1 MEENK
6 ILVSPVNPSGYSTD
20 LGTISVSNVYSSG
33 YPGYYAFNETSGY
46 WCTQS
51 YVGDAWLQI
60 EYKTPIRI
68 NAFEYLA
75 DFDSGYPYSL
85 NFEGSQNG
93 TSWDIL
99 YTADNIP
106 VGKIEGS
113 FENRTEYKFYKL
125 NITRKRNSYITA
137 RGLKFFQYPIKD
149 INFSKTLKNNLES
162 SSFNGIPFVFT
173 EDGDLYG
180 IKENELKSI
189 INPTK
194 PYTQNV
200 LFNSDITT
208 DNTGQLSMDINDYD
222 LLYFHLQGSGDKRSL
237 MPDDMDSN
245 SEQGYNLTASSV
257 LKSSISDIYGMFNY
271 GRNGGYPYG
280 WYTEHG
286 LPMPQWFMVE
296 FPSPVTLNIWDY
308 QTYYS
313 DRRRPTVVSVQG
325 SNDGIIFDDILTNY
339 DVGAKGNATNHF
351 IVKFKNNKKYKFY
364 KMIINERDEKF
375 EPEYGLAI
383 LTTYLYEEIKDND
396 NSSYLIPK
404 ELFNKNI
411 SSFNFANLSLS
422 NTSLNITN
430 VKKPFNLQI
439 IGVKKGV

>member
-1 MEENK
+1 MAGSLKPNVPELAEEVKATVIGGYLQKGVPQGLFDEIQGAYNNNTAYWYSAGQYVE
-6 ILVSPVNPSGYSTD
+6 VSFDKPVNIWRMKDSKYPSY
-20 LGTISVSNVYSSG
+20 
-33 YPGYYAFNETSGY
+33 FNELKVECFENDQWIEKKYEQNFTY
-46 WCTQS
+46 DLKDTNWTK
-51 YVGDAWLQI
+51 WLSDI
-60 EYKTPIRI
+60 PAGRYRFSSIGKTRMDGEWYLE
-68 NAFEYLA
+68 NAFKPIA
-75 DFDSGYPYSL
+75 FSK
-85 NFEGSQNG
+85 
-93 TSWDIL
+93 
-99 YTADNIP
+99 YTKDNIQNISKP
-106 VGKIEGS
+106 NP
-113 FENRTEYKFYKL
+113 FEF
-125 NITRKRNSYITA
+125 I
-137 RGLKFFQYPIKD
+137 
-149 INFSKTLKNNLES
+149 
-162 SSFNGIPFVFT
+162 FT

-180 IKENELKSI
+180 LKENKLQSLI
-189 INPTK
+189 DITK
-194 PYTQNV
+194 PYIQNV
-200 LFNSDITT
+200 LFNGDITT

-222 LLYFHLQGSGDKRSL
+222 LLYFYLQGSGDKRSL
-237 MPDDMDSN
+237 MPDDMNSN

-325 SNDGIIFDDILTNY
+325 SDDGIIFDDILTNY

-375 EPEYGLAI
+375 ESEYGLAI

>member
-1 MEENK
+1 MAGSLKPNVPELAEEVKATVIGGYLQKGVPQGLFDEIQGAYNNNTAYWYSAGQYVE
-6 ILVSPVNPSGYSTD
+6 VSFDKPVNIWRMKDSEYPSY
-20 LGTISVSNVYSSG
+20 
-33 YPGYYAFNETSGY
+33 FNELKVECFENDQWIEKKYEQNFTY
-46 WCTQS
+46 DLKDTNWTK
-51 YVGDAWLQI
+51 WLSDI
-60 EYKTPIRI
+60 PAGRYRFSSIGKTRMDGEWYLE
-68 NAFEYLA
+68 NAFKPIA
-75 DFDSGYPYSL
+75 FSK
-85 NFEGSQNG
+85 
-93 TSWDIL
+93 
-99 YTADNIP
+99 YTKDNIQNISKP
-106 VGKIEGS
+106 NP
-113 FENRTEYKFYKL
+113 FEF
-125 NITRKRNSYITA
+125 I
-137 RGLKFFQYPIKD
+137 
-149 INFSKTLKNNLES
+149 
-162 SSFNGIPFVFT
+162 FT

-180 IKENELKSI
+180 LKENKLQSLI
-189 INPTK
+189 DITK
-194 PYTQNV
+194 PYIQNV
-200 LFNSDITT
+200 LFNGDITT

-222 LLYFHLQGSGDKRSL
+222 LLYFYLQGSGDKRSL
-237 MPDDMDSN
+237 MPDDMNSN
-245 SEQGYNLTASSV
+245 SEQGYNLTASSSI
-257 LKSSISDIYGMFNY
+257 KANISDIYGMFNY
-271 GRNGGYPYG
+271 DGGYPFG

-325 SNDGIIFDDILTNY
+325 STDGIIFDDILTNY
-339 DVGAKGNATNHF
+339 DVGAKGNVTNHF
-351 IVKFKNNKKYKFY
+351 IVKFNNNKKYKFY

>member
-1 MEENK
+1 MAGSLKPNVPELAEEVKATVIGGYLQKGVPQGLFDEIQGAYNNNTAYWYSAGQYVE
-6 ILVSPVNPSGYSTD
+6 VSFDKPVNIWRMKDSKYPSY
-20 LGTISVSNVYSSG
+20 
-33 YPGYYAFNETSGY
+33 FNELKVECFENDQWIEKKYEQNFTY
-46 WCTQS
+46 DLKDTNWTK
-51 YVGDAWLQI
+51 WLSDI
-60 EYKTPIRI
+60 PAGRYRFSSIGKTRMDGEWYLE
-68 NAFEYLA
+68 NAFKPIA
-75 DFDSGYPYSL
+75 FSK
-85 NFEGSQNG
+85 
-93 TSWDIL
+93 
-99 YTADNIP
+99 YTKDNIQNISKP
-106 VGKIEGS
+106 NP
-113 FENRTEYKFYKL
+113 FEF
-125 NITRKRNSYITA
+125 I
-137 RGLKFFQYPIKD
+137 
-149 INFSKTLKNNLES
+149 
-162 SSFNGIPFVFT
+162 FT

-180 IKENELKSI
+180 LKENKLQSLI
-189 INPTK
+189 DITK
-194 PYTQNV
+194 PYIQNV
-200 LFNSDITT
+200 LFNGDITT

-222 LLYFHLQGSGDKRSL
+222 LLYFYLQGSGDKRSL
-237 MPDDMDSN
+237 MPDDMNSN

-325 SNDGIIFDDILTNY
+325 SDDGIIFDDILTNY

-375 EPEYGLAI
+375 ESEYGLAI

-396 NSSYLIPK
+396 NSGYLIPK

>member
-1 MEENK
+1 MAGNLKPNVPELAKEVKATLLGGSLTAGIPNGLFDG
-6 ILVSPVNPSGYSTD
+6 IQGSYNNNTAYWYSLGNYVEITFDSPVNIWRMSDKSYPYHIGALKIEKFENGQWVERNFEQTLENPPSQWSKWISDVPAGRYKFSSTGSPRMD
-20 LGTISVSNVYSSG
+20 GEWYLEYNFK
-33 YPGYYAFNETSGY
+33 P
-46 WCTQS
+46 
-51 YVGDAWLQI
+51 LQF
-60 EYKTPIRI
+60 YKTLR
-68 NAFEYLA
+68 
-75 DFDSGYPYSL
+75 S
-85 NFEGSQNG
+85 
-93 TSWDIL
+93 
-99 YTADNIP
+99 
-106 VGKIEGS
+106 
-113 FENRTEYKFYKL
+113 
-125 NITRKRNSYITA
+125 
-137 RGLKFFQYPIKD
+137 
-149 INFSKTLKNNLES
+149 NLES
-162 SSFNGIPFVFT
+162 GSFNGIPFVFT

-194 PYTQNV
+194 PYTQNI
-200 LFNSDITT
+200 LFNGDITT

-271 GRNGGYPYG
+271 GRNGGYPFG

>member
-1 MEENK
+1 MAGSLKPNVPELEEEVKATVIGGYLQKGVPQGLFDEIQGAYNNNTAYWYSAGQYVE
-6 ILVSPVNPSGYSTD
+6 VSFDKPVNIWRMKDSEYPSY
-20 LGTISVSNVYSSG
+20 
-33 YPGYYAFNETSGY
+33 FNELKVECFENDQWIEKKYEQNFTY
-46 WCTQS
+46 DLKDTNWTK
-51 YVGDAWLQI
+51 WLSDI
-60 EYKTPIRI
+60 PAGRYRFSSIGKTRMDGEWYLE
-68 NAFEYLA
+68 NAFKPIA
-75 DFDSGYPYSL
+75 FSK
-85 NFEGSQNG
+85 
-93 TSWDIL
+93 
-99 YTADNIP
+99 YTKDNIQNISKP
-106 VGKIEGS
+106 NP
-113 FENRTEYKFYKL
+113 FEF
-125 NITRKRNSYITA
+125 I
-137 RGLKFFQYPIKD
+137 
-149 INFSKTLKNNLES
+149 
-162 SSFNGIPFVFT
+162 FT

-180 IKENELKSI
+180 LKENKLQSLI
-189 INPTK
+189 DITK
-194 PYTQNV
+194 PYIQNV
-200 LFNSDITT
+200 LFNGDITT

-222 LLYFHLQGSGDKRSL
+222 LLYFYLQGSGDKRSL
-237 MPDDMDSN
+237 MPDDMNSN
-245 SEQGYNLTASSV
+245 SEQGYNLTASSSI
-257 LKSSISDIYGMFNY
+257 KADISDIYGMFNY
-271 GRNGGYPYG
+271 DGGYPFG

-411 SSFNFANLSLS
+411 SSFNFANLSVS